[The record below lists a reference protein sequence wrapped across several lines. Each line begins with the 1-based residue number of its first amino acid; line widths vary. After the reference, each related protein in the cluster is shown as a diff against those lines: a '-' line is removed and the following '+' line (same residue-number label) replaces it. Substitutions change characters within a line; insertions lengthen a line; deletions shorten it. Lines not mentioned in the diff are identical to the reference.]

1 MKFTLLYTFLVFS
14 MVSMG
19 QTYTAKVV
27 DQETNEPLPM
37 VAVYSVEQQTGS
49 ITDDQGYFTL
59 LKVPQTIVLQLS
71 YVGYETLLVTVNTV
85 ETNKVF
91 YLQPGH
97 LDLDEIVL
105 SAPQSRLGDD
115 QTIAIEQKSMQILH
129 ASNPIN
135 LAVAIANIPGVSQ
148 ISTGSGIGKPVIRG
162 LSGSRIVTYA
172 EGIRLE
178 NQQWG
183 EEHGLGI
190 GDLGIESVEVIKGPA
205 SLLYGADALGGVL
218 YFVDERYA
226 KINHT
231 SLKASSQY
239 VSNTLGTNNQFGVK
253 INKNKLKINLFGS
266 YQSHADYQTSAG
278 LIAHNT
284 RFEEQ
289 NFKAAYGFGS
299 NNWVGNLRYSYL
311 KNKFGI
317 TEEDQALSNSQGRN
331 FVVPFQTIANHNL
344 SWDNTIYLGNGK
356 IKGTLGY
363 TSNQREE
370 FEESTRTSA
379 LNMTLNSF
387 TYNLKW
393 FLPEHNEVLDWIV
406 GAQGLIQENSN
417 RGEERL
423 IPNATTKD
431 VGAFVVANSSIDQW
445 HFQGG
450 LRFDKRQ
457 IHSDSYVNE
466 GMVQFEK
473 LKVQF
478 NAFNFA
484 FGAALEFDRA
494 KIKLNISSGFR
505 APNTSE
511 LLSNGVHEGTNQYVV
526 GNMTLKS
533 EVATQF
539 DLALDINTTHFD
551 FSIQPFYNTIK
562 DYIFL
567 KPSNTT
573 IEGSPRFDYT
583 QSDAILYG
591 GELGFHYHPHD
602 IHWLHLESDMSIVL
616 AENRQGSPLPLIPA
630 TRWRSTARAEWT
642 DQWLSSIF
650 LTYQHTAS
658 QKRVGDF
665 ETTSPSYGL
674 IDMGLQ
680 FQVKK
685 NLSFSLGVTNLFDTY
700 YIDHLSRLKSLNV
713 PNMGRNFSVK
723 FTWEVDQIFD

>member
-1 MKFTLLYTFLVFS
+1 MKFSLLYTLLLFTI
-14 MVSMG
+14 VSMG
-19 QTYTAKVV
+19 QTFTAKVV
-27 DQETNEPLPM
+27 DQETNEPIPM
-37 VAVYSVEQQTGS
+37 VTVYSVEQQTGS
-49 ITDDQGYFTL
+49 ITDHQGDFTL
-59 LKVPQTIVLQLS
+59 LKVPQTIVLQFS
-71 YVGYETLLVTVNTV
+71 YVGYETLLVTVNTS
-85 ETNKVF
+85 EMNKVF

-115 QTIAIEQKSMQILH
+115 NTIAIEQRSIQMLQ

-135 LAVAIANIPGVSQ
+135 LATAIANIPGVSQ

-172 EGIRLE
+172 QGIRLE

-183 EEHGLGI
+183 AEHGLGV
-190 GDLGIESVEVIKGPA
+190 GDIGIESVEVIKGPA

-226 KINHT
+226 KMNHT
-231 SLKASSQY
+231 DLKASSQFL
-239 VSNTLGTNNQFGVK
+239 SNTLGTNNQFGVK
-253 INKNKLKINLFGS
+253 LNKNKLKINLFGS
-266 YQSHADYQTSAG
+266 YQSHADYKTPLG
-278 LIAHNT
+278 LNAHNT

-299 NNWVGNLRYSYL
+299 NNWVGNLRYSFL

-317 TEEDQALSNSQGRN
+317 TEEDQAFSSTQDRN
-331 FVVPFQTIANHNL
+331 FGVPFQTIVNHNL
-344 SWDNTIYLGNGK
+344 SWDNTLYLGEGK

-363 TSNQREE
+363 TSNLREE
-370 FEESTRTSA
+370 FEESTHTSA
-379 LNMTLNSF
+379 LNMELNSF

-393 FLPEHNEVLDWIV
+393 FLPENNETFDWIV
-406 GAQGLIQENSN
+406 GAQGLVQENTN
-417 RGEERL
+417 HGEERL
-423 IPNATTKD
+423 IPNATTND
-431 VGAFVVANSSIDQW
+431 IGVFVVTNASLDQW

-450 LRFDKRQ
+450 LRFDQRQ
-457 IHSDSYVNE
+457 IQSESFTNE
-466 GMVQFEK
+466 GEIQFEG
-473 LKVQF
+473 LDVQF
-478 NAFNFA
+478 NAVNFA
-484 FGAALEFDRA
+484 FGAAFEFDRA
-494 KIKLNISSGFR
+494 KIKFNLSSGFR

-526 GNMTLKS
+526 GNSSLKS

-567 KPSNTT
+567 TPSNTT

-583 QSDAILYG
+583 QSDALLYG

-602 IHWLHLESDMSIVL
+602 IHWLHLESDVSLVL
-616 AENRQGSPLPLIPA
+616 AENRKGDPLPLIPA
-630 TRWRSTARAEWT
+630 KRWRSTARAEWT
-642 DQWLSSIF
+642 GHWLTSIF

-658 QKRVGDF
+658 QSRVSTF
-665 ETTSPSYGL
+665 ETISPSYGL
-674 IDMGLQ
+674 VDMGAQ
-680 FQVKK
+680 FKVKK
-685 NLSFSLGVTNLFDTY
+685 GIILALALTNAFDTN

-713 PNMGRNFSVK
+713 PNMGRNFSAK
-723 FTWEVDQIFD
+723 LMWQIEKI